1 LFFPIFYVLRKFK
14 LLILKLA
21 RATIK
26 KYVPRE
32 FIFLID
38 SIIALVAIEVSLTL
52 INTIQVSNLTFS
64 NLSFE
69 LWLFWGLQLV
79 SFVLFRSYTGIVRYT
94 GYKDAFRQIQTTSFT
109 VFSVLI
115 LNQASSYFLDKKIIH
130 DGGAIIYGFIA
141 FSLLYSFRIMIKRI
155 YQIINMN
162 RSPIY
167 TYVLGTE
174 LTDVSIA
181 ESLLSDPQKKFTV
194 IGFLTESNS
203 LKRNKIFTLPVKT
216 INQLSEDN
224 NSNKAIIVS
233 ESRLKQI
240 TYNNKELIDRLL
252 ELNLKIYKLPEIE
265 DWNQES
271 ISGEI
276 KQIKLEDLLQ
286 RTPIKLHN
294 NELRRKYA
302 DRVIMVTGA
311 AGSIGSDIV
320 YQLINYKPKTI
331 LLIDQAETPLHELGL
346 ELKNEFP
353 EINFE
358 LLIAD
363 VRRKKRIEEIYI
375 KYKPQVVFHGAAYK
389 HVPMMEK
396 NPLEALSV
404 NVFGTKNV
412 AVLASKYDV
421 ERFVFVS
428 TDKAVNPTNIMGASK
443 RAAELLIQSLS
454 QKEDVKTSFIT
465 TRFGNVLGSNGSVI
479 PHFKKQIKKG
489 GPVTVTHK
497 NITRYFMTINEACQ
511 LVLEAGIMG
520 KGGEIYVFDMGEPVK
535 IIDLANKMIRLSGFV
550 PDKDIKI
557 KITGLRPGEKLYE
570 ELLADKE
577 NTLPT
582 YNEKILIAKSSFH
595 FDNSKRILLNN
606 LFEHID
612 NYDDQKS
619 IKTIKE
625 LVPEYKKE
633 ELKPDKNKKTETN

>member
-1 LFFPIFYVLRKFK
+1 M
-14 LLILKLA
+14 A

-26 KYVPRE
+26 NYVPRE
-32 FIFLID
+32 LIFIID
-38 SIIALVAIEVSLTL
+38 SIIALVAIQVSLTL
-52 INTIQVSNLTFS
+52 INTIQVSNLSFS
-64 NLSFE
+64 EFNFE

-79 SFVLFRSYTGIVRYT
+79 SFILFKSYTGIVRYT
-94 GYKDAFRQIQTTSFT
+94 GFKDAFRQIQTTSFT
-109 VFSVLI
+109 VFTVLI
-115 LNQASSYFLDKKIIH
+115 LNQLSSYLFDKKIIH
-130 DGGAIIYGFIA
+130 DGGAIIYGFVA
-141 FSLLYSFRIMIKRI
+141 FSFLYSFRIIVKRI
-155 YQIINMN
+155 YHVINMN

-194 IGFLTESNS
+194 IGFVTESNH
-203 LKRNKIFTLPVKT
+203 LKRNKIFTLPVRT
-216 INQLSEDN
+216 IDQLSKMDCSE
-224 NSNKAIIVS
+224 KAIIVS
-233 ESRLKQI
+233 ESRLRKI
-240 TYNNKELIDRLL
+240 TADNKKLINRLL

-276 KQIKLEDLLQ
+276 KQIKLEDLLH
-286 RTPIKLHN
+286 RTPIKLHD
-294 NELRRKYA
+294 NELRKKYA
-302 DRVIMVTGA
+302 GRVVMVTGA

-320 YQLINYKPKTI
+320 YQLIDYNPKTI
-331 LLIDQAETPLHELGL
+331 LLVDQAETPLHDLGL
-346 ELKNEFP
+346 DLKNKFP
-353 EINFE
+353 ELNFE
-358 LLIAD
+358 MLVAD
-363 VRRKKRIEEIYI
+363 VRNKERIEEIYV
-375 KYKPQVVFHGAAYK
+375 KYSPNVVFHGAAYK

-396 NPLEALSV
+396 NPTEALSV
-404 NVFGTKNV
+404 NVCGTKNV
-412 AVLASKYDV
+412 AHLAMKFEV

-443 RAAELLIQSLS
+443 RAAELLIQSLA
-454 QKEDVKTSFIT
+454 QKENCKTSFIT

-479 PHFKKQIKKG
+479 PHFKKQIENG

-497 NITRYFMTINEACQ
+497 DITRYFMTINEACQ

-535 IIDLANKMIRLSGFV
+535 IIDLANKVIRLCGFV
-550 PDKDIKI
+550 PEKEIEIKF
-557 KITGLRPGEKLYE
+557 TGLRPGEKLYE

-577 NTLPT
+577 NTIPT

-606 LFEHID
+606 LFEQIH
-612 NYDDQKS
+612 NYDEITS
-619 IKTIKE
+619 MKTLKE

-633 ELKPDKNKKTETN
+633 NLSRRKNEKVKIN